1 MKYIP
6 LEELE
11 KIIANIE
18 KFYAD
23 NHWVI
28 RVLKRDIEF
37 IETIDPIATIDD
49 MIEEIIT
56 KKKMYDKPNGRTEK
70 LSYEIN
76 FLQEIKSR
84 LSLTE

>member
-1 MKYIP
+1 MTKYIP

-37 IETIDPIATIDD
+37 IETIDPEATIDE
-49 MIEEIIT
+49 MIEELT
-56 KKKMYDKPNGRTEK
+56 FVWAWLM
-70 LSYEIN
+70 EIN
-76 FLQEIKSR
+76 ARNTLRELKSK
-84 LSLTE
+84 LLLTK

>member
-1 MKYIP
+1 MTKYIP

-37 IETIDPIATIDD
+37 IETIDPVATIDE
-49 MIEEIIT
+49 MIEEEQNWFADLYKETVI
-56 KKKMYDKPNGRTEK
+56 DR
-70 LSYEIN
+70 
-76 FLQEIKSR
+76 LQE
-84 LSLTE
+84 